1 MIGRIILPRETFRRP
16 IGESALLQA
25 PPEMFLITQFSFPNR
40 YNEPQRLE
48 MKNVTKADTPTKEN
62 RMGHL
67 MTFLAGMKTGTKVF
81 QHFLSKSNL
90 SLNLE
95 GMQIDCDCSIQNHSH
110 LLHSR

>member
-1 MIGRIILPRETFRRP
+1 MIGRIILPSETFRRP
-16 IGESALLQA
+16 IGESALPQIS
-25 PPEMFLITQFSFPNR
+25 PEIDLITQSSFLNR

-62 RMGHL
+62 RIGHL

-95 GMQIDCDCSIQNHSH
+95 GMQIDCDRFIQIHSH
-110 LLHSR
+110 LLHYR